1 MLSIKPKIFNISVG
15 SSFKN
20 LVSSLLLHFSQ
31 TIQRIN
37 VPLKMHGISRVLSFL
52 GLLDLIQQIYDFGI
66 FENIQVLFYNFYQM
80 IW

>member
-1 MLSIKPKIFNISVG
+1 
-15 SSFKN
+15 
-20 LVSSLLLHFSQ
+20 
-31 TIQRIN
+31 
-37 VPLKMHGISRVLSFL
+37 MHGISRVLSFL